1 MSEAKFARLKNY
13 IAHGNSVSFSYDK
26 DAQRYAFGDNQYTA
40 EDVTETDR
48 FWEIREEPLSDGEV
62 GELITSDA
70 AIHTTMRLIT
80 LPRFRNFV
88 RDGWNADVE
97 REVTEVMRD
106 VMNSMVPVPEALMSA
121 SPDHLG
127 FGAMVINRRM
137 GRLVLQVPGNCACLG
152 PDATAF
158 PFREML
164 WEEGVFVNTFHNT
177 DTPPQR
183 AALLAGLGHV
193 AGLATRLQPV

>member
-1 MSEAKFARLKNY
+1 MSEAKFARLKNH

-26 DAQRYAFGDNQYTA
+26 DTQRYIFGDNQYTA

-48 FWEIREEPLSDGEV
+48 FWAIPEEPLADGEV
-62 GELITSDA
+62 DELITNSA
-70 AIHTTMRLIT
+70 AIHTALRLIT

-97 REVTEVMRD
+97 TEVTEVMRG
-106 VMNSMVPVPEALMSA
+106 VMNSLVPVPEALMRA

-127 FGAMVINRRM
+127 FRAMVINRRM
-137 GRLVLQVPGNCACLG
+137 GRLVLQVSGNCACLG
-152 PDATAF
+152 LDATAF
-158 PFREML
+158 PFRETL
-164 WEEGVFVNTFHNT
+164 WEEGVFVNTFHNV

-193 AGLATRLQPV
+193 ARLAM

>member
-1 MSEAKFARLKNY
+1 MSEAKFARLKNH

-26 DAQRYAFGDNQYTA
+26 DAQRYAFGDNQYTT

-48 FWEIREEPLSDGEV
+48 FCAIPEGPLSDGEV
-62 GELITSDA
+62 DEIITNSA
-70 AIHTTMRLIT
+70 AIHTALRLIT
-80 LPRFRNFV
+80 LPRFRDFV
-88 RDGWNADVE
+88 RDGWSADVE
-97 REVTEVMRD
+97 AEVTEVMRD
-106 VMNSMVPVPEALMSA
+106 VMGSVIPVSSTFLGS
-121 SPDHLG
+121 SPDRLG
-127 FGAMVINRRM
+127 FGATVINRRM

-164 WEEGVFVNTFHNT
+164 WEEGVFVNTFHNV

-193 AGLATRLQPV
+193 AGLATRR

>member
-1 MSEAKFARLKNY
+1 MSEAKFDRLKNY
-13 IAHGNSVSFSYDK
+13 IAHGNSVPFSYDK

-62 GELITSDA
+62 DELITNSA
-70 AIHTTMRLIT
+70 AIHTALRLIT
-80 LPRFRNFV
+80 LPRFRDFV

-97 REVTEVMRD
+97 AEVTEVMRD
-106 VMNSMVPVPEALMSA
+106 VMNSMVPVPKALMSA

>member
-1 MSEAKFARLKNY
+1 MSEAKFDRLKNY
-13 IAHGNSVSFSYDK
+13 IAHGNSVPFSYDK

-48 FWEIREEPLSDGEV
+48 FWATSEGPLPDSEVDEI
-62 GELITSDA
+62 ITNSA
-70 AIHTTMRLIT
+70 AIHTALRLIT

-97 REVTEVMRD
+97 AEVTEVMRD
-106 VMNSMVPVPEALMSA
+106 VMRSMASVPEALMSA

-164 WEEGVFVNTFHNT
+164 WEEGVFVNTFHNV

-193 AGLATRLQPV
+193 AGLATRR